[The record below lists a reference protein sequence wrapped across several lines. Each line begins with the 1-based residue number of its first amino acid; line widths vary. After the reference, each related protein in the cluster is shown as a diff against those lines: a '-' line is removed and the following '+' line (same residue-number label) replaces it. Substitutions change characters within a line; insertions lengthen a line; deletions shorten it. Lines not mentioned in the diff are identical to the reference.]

1 MDINYISQYIE
12 DSILDILY
20 RNREEELY
28 TEKGKEDKELEKIKK
43 ENSIDYNELL
53 RGINKIPSEFKE
65 IRENIIE
72 MLDAYITRENL
83 IMTHDNEKFYKIGF
97 CDGIRII
104 LEIQKNK

>member
-1 MDINYISQYIE
+1 MDINYKSQYIE